1 MDGPAV
7 LLLAL
12 VTSAATA
19 AGTVYVVER
28 YNMVSR
34 ASPVTEAPV
43 PDMRGQAENDARLS
57 AAGARVSVFV
67 AAREPNAEAKPG
79 TVVRQAVPPG
89 HQAPIDF
96 PVSVVL
102 AEDRLPNVIN
112 SPLPEAVA
120 RLEASGY
127 SVQVGTP
134 APDPKVPEGVIL
146 RQLPKADVP
155 YAKPGIVIIQASA
168 GPGDV
173 ELPKLTGMGIT
184 AAKTKL
190 EELGLKAVVRWV
202 AMAETPTNVVLNQ
215 NPAAEKKVKPG
226 SEVTLTACMP

>member
-28 YNMVSR
+28 YNIISR
-34 ASPVTEAPV
+34 PAVVTESAM
-43 PDMRGQAENDARLS
+43 PDLRGQAETDARLT

-79 TVVRQAVPPG
+79 TVVRQSVAPG
-89 HQAPIDF
+89 HLAAIDS

-102 AEDRLPNVIN
+102 AEDRLPNVVN
-112 SPLPEAVA
+112 SPLAEAIA
-120 RLEASGY
+120 KLEASGY
-127 SVQVGTP
+127 SVHVGAP

-173 ELPKLTGMGIT
+173 ELPKLLGMGIT

-190 EELGLKAVVRWV
+190 EDLGLKAVVRWV

-215 NPAAEKKVKPG
+215 SPAPEKKVKPG

>member
-28 YNMVSR
+28 YNIISKPAV
-34 ASPVTEAPV
+34 VTEAPV
-43 PDMRGQAENDARLS
+43 PDLRGQAETDARLT

-79 TVVRQAVPPG
+79 TVVRQSVAPG
-89 HQAPIDF
+89 HLAAIDS

-102 AEDRLPNVIN
+102 AEDRLPNVVN
-112 SPLPEAVA
+112 SPLAEAVA
-120 RLEASGY
+120 KLEASGY
-127 SVQVGTP
+127 SVHLGTP

-173 ELPKLTGMGIT
+173 ELPKLLGMGIT

-190 EELGLKAVVRWV
+190 EDLGLKAVVRWV

-215 NPAAEKKVKPG
+215 SPAAEKKVKPG

>member
-7 LLLAL
+7 VLVTL
-12 VTSAATA
+12 VTSAASA

-28 YNMVSR
+28 YNIIPRPSV
-34 ASPVTEAPV
+34 VTETAV
-43 PDMRGQAENDARLS
+43 PDLRGQPETDARLN
-57 AAGARVSVFV
+57 AAGARISLFV

-79 TVVRQAVPPG
+79 TVVRQSIPPA
-89 HQAPIDF
+89 HPAAIDS

-102 AEDRLPNVIN
+102 AEDRLPNVVGA
-112 SPLPEAVA
+112 PLAEAVA
-120 RLEASGY
+120 RLEERGY
-127 SVQVGTP
+127 SVQVGPP

-146 RQLPKADVP
+146 RQLPKADAP

-168 GPGDV
+168 GPGEV
-173 ELPKLTGMGIT
+173 ELPKLTGIGIT

-215 NPAAEKKVKPG
+215 SPAPEKKVKPG
-226 SEVTLTACMP
+226 SEVQLTACMP